1 MGSDLFQQGNG
12 EVLIQEMWHEC
23 LYWSK
28 WESVTPLKRYHWV
41 CLAKTKWKMLRE
53 LFHWR
58 KWLIRKGRFWT
69 NQHRGSCSSCWST
82 LDSKTLVTSLD
93 FLLQFIFFL
102 WTVLRT
108 LLLTLLNLWTK
119 YWIFNKAICG
129 CEIYILTVNF
139 SKIFL
144 HIADLNF
151 LPMKKLA
158 QSILRCKFPLYIRPS
173 KRAFEKYKP
182 QGFNIFHFTV
192 IKSWPQLFK
201 SWMGLSTNH
210 YPVDKY

>member
-1 MGSDLFQQGNG
+1 MSCQNQMKNFVWTLPRTKTTHQKREILNYPTLRQLFM
-12 EVLIQEMWHEC
+12 L
-23 LYWSK
+23 
-28 WESVTPLKRYHWV
+28 LKRPR
-41 CLAKTKWKMLRE
+41 CQNIGDKSG
-53 LFHWR
+53 LF
-58 KWLIRKGRFWT
+58 
-69 NQHRGSCSSCWST
+69 
-82 LDSKTLVTSLD
+82 VT
-93 FLLQFIFFL
+93 IHFFV

-108 LLLTLLNLWTK
+108 LLLTLLNLWAK

-201 SWMGLSTNH
+201 SWMALSTR
-210 YPVDKY
+210 

>member
-1 MGSDLFQQGNG
+1 MLLKLPRFQNIGDKSGLF
-12 EVLIQEMWHEC
+12 
-23 LYWSK
+23 
-28 WESVTPLKRYHWV
+28 VTIIH
-41 CLAKTKWKMLRE
+41 
-53 LFHWR
+53 
-58 KWLIRKGRFWT
+58 
-69 NQHRGSCSSCWST
+69 
-82 LDSKTLVTSLD
+82 
-93 FLLQFIFFL
+93 FFV

-108 LLLTLLNLWTK
+108 LWLTLLYLWTK

-151 LPMKKLA
+151 LPMKKLS
-158 QSILRCKFPLYIRPS
+158 QSISRCKFSSVYKPL
-173 KRAFEKYKP
+173 KKGLWKNKYKP

-201 SWMGLSTNH
+201 SWMALSTR
-210 YPVDKY
+210 

>member
-1 MGSDLFQQGNG
+1 MLLKLPRFQNIGDKSGLF
-12 EVLIQEMWHEC
+12 
-23 LYWSK
+23 
-28 WESVTPLKRYHWV
+28 VTIIH
-41 CLAKTKWKMLRE
+41 
-53 LFHWR
+53 
-58 KWLIRKGRFWT
+58 
-69 NQHRGSCSSCWST
+69 
-82 LDSKTLVTSLD
+82 
-93 FLLQFIFFL
+93 FFV

-108 LLLTLLNLWTK
+108 LWLTLLNLWTK
-119 YWIFNKAICG
+119 YWIFNKAICS

-139 SKIFL
+139 SKNFL

-182 QGFNIFHFTV
+182 QGFNIFHFMRCKFPLYIRPSKRAFEKYKPRGFNIFHFTV

-201 SWMGLSTNH
+201 SWMALSTR
-210 YPVDKY
+210 